1 MRRIFDGLDWIRT
14 STGFN
19 SHQAL
24 NLARL
29 PISPRAPRVC
39 LPNVET
45 SGIVEKGGYGLQT
58 PGLFIE

>member
-1 MRRIFDGLDWIRT
+1 MRRIIDGLDWIRT

-29 PISPRAPRVC
+29 PISPRAR
-39 LPNVET
+39 T
-45 SGIVEKGGYGLQT
+45 IVSCQSW
-58 PGLFIE
+58 